1 MNARQKGF
9 STALMSL
16 AVLAGALGA
25 FTVVEFNAFVAK
37 ARVAEA
43 FHVADAARLRVN
55 EFYLL
60 SDRFPSSEQEVE
72 ALTSAIELP
81 SKHVREIV
89 LEAAYGG
96 HDMALKIYLDD
107 APVSGNTGSVPF
119 VYVAADANE
128 HGVRSI
134 EWSCGAQGVAAEL
147 LPGGCVPVDG

>member
-43 FHVADAARLRVN
+43 FHVADEARLRVT

-60 SDRFPSSEQEVE
+60 SDRFPSSGPELENV
-72 ALTSAIELP
+72 TRSIPVSSGYVRDIELEP
-81 SKHVREIV
+81 S
-89 LEAAYGG
+89 YQG

-107 APVSGNTGSVPF
+107 GPMPGAESAPY
-119 VYVAADANE
+119 VYVAGNVTDR
-128 HGVRSI
+128 GGRGI
-134 EWSCGAQGVAAEL
+134 EWSCGAHGVPAKL
-147 LPGGCVPVDG
+147 LPGGCMPVDL